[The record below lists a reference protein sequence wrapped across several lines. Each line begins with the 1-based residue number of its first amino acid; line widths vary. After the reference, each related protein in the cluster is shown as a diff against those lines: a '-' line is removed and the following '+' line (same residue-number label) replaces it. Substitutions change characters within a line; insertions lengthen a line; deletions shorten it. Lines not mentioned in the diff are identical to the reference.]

1 MLGFILQNVF
11 PSQKKIYCRYILFFT
26 RDLHKY
32 IMKRF
37 QFSLA
42 VHVNSIVKYESQRKN
57 ENNNYLN
64 RTHSQHHVLY
74 LRPISIEIGPLHI
87 TYNEVYIVLHDVLEC
102 YTSDTNVQ
110 GYPFLFP
117 FAAYFHK
124 TASKI
129 DTIQLQ

>member
-1 MLGFILQNVF
+1 MIWQHEL
-11 PSQKKIYCRYILFFT
+11 
-26 RDLHKY
+26 
-32 IMKRF
+32 
-37 QFSLA
+37 
-42 VHVNSIVKYESQRKN
+42 KYESQRKN
-57 ENNNYLN
+57 ENNNYLS